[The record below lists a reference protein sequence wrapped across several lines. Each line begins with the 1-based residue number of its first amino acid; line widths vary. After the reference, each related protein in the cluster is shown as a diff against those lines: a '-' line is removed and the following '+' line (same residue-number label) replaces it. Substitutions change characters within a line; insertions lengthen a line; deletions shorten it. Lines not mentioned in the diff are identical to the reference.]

1 MMNLRETEAAKKL
14 GVAVQTL
21 RNWRHVRRGPAYIK
35 FGRNVRYPRFETVR
49 NNDRCYVVFRLTHY
63 IL

>member
-1 MMNLRETEAAKKL
+1 MNLRETQAAEKL

-35 FGRNVRYPRFETVR
+35 FGRNVRYREE
-49 NNDRCYVVFRLTHY
+49 DLLDY
-63 IL
+63 IDKHRIDPNSA